1 MVAIRRALHAICLAA
16 MVGAAPVLADVW
28 DLDPFN
34 EDDSLDTD
42 NQLIHGARQ
51 VHDLASQGGVADQ
64 DWYLFANAPYSS
76 YEALIEGMT
85 GTLFAGTLPV
95 DHISSNGV
103 TVLGSAQN
111 GPGGLATSRSLRI
124 VNAGP
129 TSGLDFVRVLGSG
142 AGCTTTCTT
151 NDQYSIRF
159 YETTAAIPR
168 YNQSGTQVTVV
179 ILQSIVDGYQID
191 GTVRYWN
198 GVGNLVASNVFTL
211 LPRNTIVLATP
222 PAANGT
228 SGAITI
234 DHNGRFGDLQGKGV
248 ALEPATGFS
257 FDSPLIYRPQ

>member
-1 MVAIRRALHAICLAA
+1 MFALRRALHAICVAA

-28 DLDPFN
+28 DLDPFS
-34 EDDSLDTD
+34 EDDSADTD

-64 DWYLFANAPYSS
+64 DWYLFANRPYSS
-76 YEALIEGMT
+76 YEAIVEGLT
-85 GTLFAGTLPV
+85 GTLYATGLPV
-95 DHISSNGV
+95 DHIAANG
-103 TVLGSAQN
+103 TSVLGSAQN
-111 GPGGLATSRSLRI
+111 GPGGLPTSRSLRI
-124 VNAGP
+124 VNSGP
-129 TSGLDFVRVLGSG
+129 TAGSDFIRVLGTTTACG
-142 AGCTTTCTT
+142 TTCTT

-159 YETTAAIPR
+159 YETTGSIPR

-179 ILQSIVDGYQID
+179 ILQSIVDASQID

-198 GVGNLVASNVFTL
+198 GVGNLVASTTFTV

-222 PAANGT
+222 VAANGT

-257 FDSPLIYRPQ
+257 FDSPLTYRPQ

>member
-1 MVAIRRALHAICLAA
+1 

-34 EDDSLDTD
+34 EDDSADTD

-64 DWYLFANAPYSS
+64 DWYLFAKAPYSS
-76 YEALIEGMT
+76 YEALVEGLT
-85 GTLFAGTLPV
+85 GTLYAGTLPV
-95 DHISSNGV
+95 NHIASNGV

-111 GPGGLATSRSLRI
+111 GPGGLDTSRSLRI
-124 VNAGP
+124 VNA
-129 TSGLDFVRVLGSG
+129 TAAAASDFIRVLGTATACG
-142 AGCTTTCTT
+142 TTCTT

-159 YETTAAIPR
+159 YETTASIPR

-179 ILQSIVDGYQID
+179 ILQSLVDSYQID
-191 GTVRYWN
+191 GTVRYWS
-198 GVGNLVASNVFTL
+198 GVGTLVASTTFTV
-211 LPRNTIVLATP
+211 LPRNTITLTTP
-222 PAANGT
+222 VAANGT

-234 DHNGRFGDLQGKGV
+234 EHNAHFGDLQGKGV

-257 FDSPLIYRPQ
+257 FDSPLTYRPQ